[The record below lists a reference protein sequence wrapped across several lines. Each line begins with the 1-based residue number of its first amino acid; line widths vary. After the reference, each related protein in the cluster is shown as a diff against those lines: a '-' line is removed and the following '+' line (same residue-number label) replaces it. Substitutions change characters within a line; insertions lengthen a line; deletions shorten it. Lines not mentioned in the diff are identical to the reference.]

1 MNIGSGFAWIGRHAA
16 TVLVGGAVL
25 ALLLPNVGAILLPGL
40 RPIVIALLALAMV
53 RVDAD
58 DVVRHLRRPGR
69 LTVTITFLMLL
80 IPAVVHGVA
89 LALGL
94 PRDLHTALVLL
105 ACAPPLASSANLALL
120 IGLDGAL
127 ALNTMVLGALVMPV
141 TAPLVIGFTLG
152 LDLSVVQLFIDLVI
166 NFAAAI
172 AIALVVRLAAGT
184 PRLKRRTAELDGL
197 MAILMVAFIVAVM
210 SDVGRELAEDWR
222 RVGKFLV
229 AVLAANFGLQT
240 LIAVIVMVVGGRP
253 RFLPDRQSGLTIA
266 LMSGNRNMALIIAAL
281 PASAAEPFLLF
292 LALYQLPIYA
302 TPLLMGPIYRR
313 LRDKAPGEPID

>member
-1 MNIGSGFAWIGRHAA
+1 
-16 TVLVGGAVL
+16 
-25 ALLLPNVGAILLPGL
+25 
-40 RPIVIALLALAMV
+40 
-53 RVDAD
+53 
-58 DVVRHLRRPGR
+58 
-69 LTVTITFLMLL
+69 
-80 IPAVVHGVA
+80 
-89 LALGL
+89 
-94 PRDLHTALVLL
+94 
-105 ACAPPLASSANLALL
+105 
-120 IGLDGAL
+120 
-127 ALNTMVLGALVMPV
+127 MVLGALVMPV

-240 LIAVIVMVVGGRP
+240 LIAVIVMAIGGRP
-253 RFLPDRQSGLTIA
+253 RFLADRRSGLTIA

-302 TPLLMGPIYRR
+302 TPLLMGRSIVACATRHPVNPSISFAWATFRASLLVHPYPGRR
-313 LRDKAPGEPID
+313 SPGRTAQRDAGPSGKPRNAAGG